1 MKTRLKIGDL
11 NYNELKSRIRAKK
24 YSLVEKVKKDKICF
38 ILWENQG
45 ILRILLVFVR
55 AFSFIGAQKNHREP
69 IQGKH
74 IILISM
80 KNSNYTLREDLF
92 LLELIPDMNTCTLHM
107 F

>member
-1 MKTRLKIGDL
+1 MFYFVGKPRNITQS
-11 NYNELKSRIRAKK
+11 SRF
-24 YSLVEKVKKDKICF
+24 C
-38 ILWENQG
+38 QG
-45 ILRILLVFVR
+45 IFFHWSLEKTT
-55 AFSFIGAQKNHREP
+55 GNP
-69 IQGKH
+69 QGKH